1 MSIENTHAYKYGELT
16 VAASTL
22 ARTIKEDWGSIVCDE
37 ATPETLAKVKD
48 LQKAFILN
56 QADRVLELLEDQR
69 NRGNE

>member
-22 ARTIKEDWGSIVCDE
+22 ARTIKEDWGS
-37 ATPETLAKVKD
+37 KD
-48 LQKAFILN
+48 FQKAFILN
-56 QADRVLELLEDQR
+56 QADRVLELLEAQR